1 MTLSYKINNTMKAA
15 DTSNSEWPEFT
26 INHSISV
33 SEQTQGKFIVPTA
46 TASNDTCSKQH
57 IDVKSLSAQDLN
69 SLKKKDAFMYYS
81 IPAGRSAALLNKE
94 VDMSKLDEVSTVMK
108 RNCTSCPS
116 RIMTQEFATSCT
128 VERASRISFECHA
141 DLLIMDLMEEEKEF
155 DEEECDL
162 WADEDLTLLFQR
174 FST

>member
-1 MTLSYKINNTMKAA
+1 
-15 DTSNSEWPEFT
+15 
-26 INHSISV
+26 
-33 SEQTQGKFIVPTA
+33 
-46 TASNDTCSKQH
+46 
-57 IDVKSLSAQDLN
+57 
-69 SLKKKDAFMYYS
+69 MYYS
-81 IPAGRSAALLNKE
+81 IPAVRSAALLNKE

-128 VERASRISFECHA
+128 VKRASRISFECHA